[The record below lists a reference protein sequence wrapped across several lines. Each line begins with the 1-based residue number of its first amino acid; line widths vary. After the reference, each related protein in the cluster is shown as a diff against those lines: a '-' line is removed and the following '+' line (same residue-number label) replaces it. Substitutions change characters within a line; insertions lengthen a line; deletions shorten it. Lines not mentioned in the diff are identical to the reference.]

1 MDLYR
6 LTYARLGLLL
16 GLALTLAGCE
26 QASLESQ
33 DSRAIVT
40 GKAQRAAV
48 SDSPGWPC
56 FQGPTHNSV
65 AYESGLLNS
74 FPPQGPPESWRRE
87 IGTGYSSP
95 VVTDAGLIVFY
106 REGDEEI
113 IECLNPEHG
122 DSRWKFAY
130 PTAWVC
136 EYEYSNGPY
145 STPVIDDGLLY
156 AMGAEG
162 KLHALRMESGEL
174 VWQRDL
180 KADYVP
186 AKMLFCIGA
195 SPLIHGDRLFYT
207 LGGTIGESGTI
218 CLDKRTGETLWTA
231 TDHEA
236 GYATPVIAEIHGRE
250 YLFVFDHFGLV
261 ALDPA
266 SGHVHWETPFQ
277 SRSPDTVCATSP
289 VVYQDL
295 VMVTMGPAPGALC
308 VRVLPDGGYE
318 EVWRERRVID
328 STWNNVVHF
337 DGHVFGYTSKRIRS
351 QLRSIDLLTGKVR
364 WQWESDLERG
374 SLIAADGKLIA
385 FGEHGHLALLKA
397 NPHACEVLAM
407 TDEPLLKTPCYP
419 LPALFR
425 GRLYLKNETT
435 LVCYEFRR

>member
-1 MDLYR
+1 MGII
-6 LTYARLGLLL
+6 LGC
-16 GLALTLAGCE
+16 TGCE
-26 QASLESQ
+26 RQTLESAE
-33 DSRAIVT
+33 SLAIVPT
-40 GKAQRAAV
+40 ESFSRTAG
-48 SDSPGWPC
+48 DSLGWPC

-65 AYESGLLNS
+65 AYESGLLDS
-74 FPPQGPPESWRRE
+74 FPPAGPQELWRRE
-87 IGTGYSSP
+87 VGTGYSSP
-95 VVTDAGLIVFY
+95 VVTDSGLIVFY

-113 IECLNPEHG
+113 IECLDPESG
-122 DSRWKFAY
+122 ESQWKFPY

-145 STPVIDDGLLY
+145 STPVIDGEVVY
-156 AMGAEG
+156 AVGAEG
-162 KLHALRMESGEL
+162 KLHALRIDSGEL
-174 VWQRDL
+174 VWRRDL
-180 KADYVP
+180 KADYAP
-186 AKMLFCIGA
+186 TKMLFCMGA

-207 LGGTIGESGTI
+207 LGGSVGESGTI

-236 GYATPVIAEIHGRE
+236 GYATPVVAEIHGRE

-261 ALDPA
+261 ALDPT
-266 SGHVHWETPFQ
+266 SGQVHWEIPFQ

-289 VVYQDL
+289 VIYQDL

-328 STWNNVVHF
+328 STWNNVVHY
-337 DGHVFGYTSKRIRS
+337 DGNLFGYTSKRIRS
-351 QLRSIDLLTGKVR
+351 QLRSIDIRTGEVR

-397 NPHACEVLAM
+397 NPYACEVLAM
-407 TDEPLLKTPCYP
+407 TVEPLLKTPCYP

-435 LVCYEFRR
+435 LVCYDFRHSPD